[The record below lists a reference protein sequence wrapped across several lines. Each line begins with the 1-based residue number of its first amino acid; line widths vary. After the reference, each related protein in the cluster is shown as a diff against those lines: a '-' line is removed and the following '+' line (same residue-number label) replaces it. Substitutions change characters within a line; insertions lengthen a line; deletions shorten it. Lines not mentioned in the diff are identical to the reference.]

1 VEVAGQTT
9 ESSFPSPLAGEGQGE
24 GLMNKRTGFARNLR
38 KQSTEAEKLLWKNL
52 RAKQLEGFKFRRQQP
67 IGNYIVDFVCFEKG
81 LVVELDGGQHA
92 VEKEKDMIRDQ
103 WLSAEGF
110 RVLRFWNTEVLI
122 NITGVL
128 ERIRQNCLNTLP

>member
-1 VEVAGQTT
+1 
-9 ESSFPSPLAGEGQGE
+9 
-24 GLMNKRTGFARNLR
+24 MNKRTGFARNLR
-38 KQSTEAEKLLWKNL
+38 KQSKEAEKLLWKNL

-92 VEKEKDMIRDQ
+92 VEKEKDMMRDQ
-103 WLSAEGF
+103 WLSAESF

-122 NITGVL
+122 ISFFL
-128 ERIRQNCLNTLP
+128 RFHRLPSNLLHAVARMANLAIVSSPLLHP